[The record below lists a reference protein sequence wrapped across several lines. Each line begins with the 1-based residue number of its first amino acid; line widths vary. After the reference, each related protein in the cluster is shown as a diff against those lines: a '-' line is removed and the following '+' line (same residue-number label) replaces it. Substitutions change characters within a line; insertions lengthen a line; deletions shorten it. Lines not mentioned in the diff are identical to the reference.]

1 MDVFENQL
9 KIYGNRAVTDSLGIL
24 KQIDP
29 PILDAASQD
38 FNLPKFCAIWSQEMM
53 GEFTFHVH

>member
-1 MDVFENQL
+1 M
-9 KIYGNRAVTDSLGIL
+9 GSLGIL